1 MLADNGDTALTKP
14 ALGGEYL
21 GSLGKPGGEPLGEG
35 VGDDLGVVGGEGLE
49 VGLGLV
55 GDDGE
60 LGLRAPDGVQILPR
74 NCEDNLSLATHS
86 TLRHLARF

>member
-35 VGDDLGVVGGEGLE
+35 VGDDLGVLGGEGLE
-49 VGLGLV
+49 VDLGFGEVGDEGLG
-55 GDDGE
+55 
-60 LGLRAPDGVQILPR
+60 APDEVLDGLPL
-74 NCEDNLSLATHS
+74 N
-86 TLRHLARF
+86 